1 LKRVLLIIAD
11 GNPGGGTTHVL
22 EILRGLSSQYEFG
35 LVTQSNSYLFHE
47 ANQIGIARYSTY
59 FFTSRLDLRI
69 VRKLKNFHDD
79 FQPDLV
85 HVHGARAGWLFSLAH
100 RQSHIIYTV
109 HGYHFVHK
117 PFIQYCA
124 SILIERFISKQVK
137 EEIFVSRFDAEI
149 ARKHSLLAETTSWS
163 VIHNGIALV
172 EEIETKAHTKHVGFV
187 GRLVPDKDPLLFLD
201 VASRLRDFQ
210 ITMIGGGELER
221 AVNEKILGYNLTN
234 VHMLG
239 TLHHNQVLEE
249 LPKFSVV
256 IITSRWEG
264 LPYLP
269 MEAMWRQ
276 VPVVAINVGGI
287 GEIIENEESGLLVN
301 NRSADELARAV
312 RRLEQEPGLREQ
324 IVQQGRV
331 RVKELF
337 SSTQMLGK
345 IQGVYERA

>member
-1 LKRVLLIIAD
+1 
-11 GNPGGGTTHVL
+11 
-22 EILRGLSSQYEFG
+22 
-35 LVTQSNSYLFHE
+35 
-47 ANQIGIARYSTY
+47 
-59 FFTSRLDLRI
+59 
-69 VRKLKNFHDD
+69 
-79 FQPDLV
+79 
-85 HVHGARAGWLFSLAH
+85 
-100 RQSHIIYTV
+100 
-109 HGYHFVHK
+109 
-117 PFIQYCA
+117 
-124 SILIERFISKQVK
+124 
-137 EEIFVSRFDAEI
+137 
-149 ARKHSLLAETTSWS
+149 
-163 VIHNGIALV
+163 VIHNGISLV

-187 GRLVPDKDPLLFLD
+187 GRLVPPKDPLLCLD

-249 LPKFSVV
+249 LPKFSVM

-331 RVKELF
+331 RVKDLF
-337 SSTQMLGK
+337 SNTQMLGK